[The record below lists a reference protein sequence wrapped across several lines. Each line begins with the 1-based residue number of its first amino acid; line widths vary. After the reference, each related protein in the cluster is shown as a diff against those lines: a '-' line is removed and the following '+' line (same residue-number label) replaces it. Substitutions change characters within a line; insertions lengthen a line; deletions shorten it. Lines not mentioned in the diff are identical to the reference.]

1 MIGVQVAGLQ
11 SASAAAY
18 PIRTSLLLWLDASDA
33 ATITSSGGLVSTWAD
48 KSGGGN
54 NANQATGT
62 KQPTTGSTTQ
72 NGKNVLA
79 FDGTSD
85 YMVSNCGVSANALT
99 MFVVANKTAAG
110 GAGNTYSR
118 VVSFANSGNANDYG
132 YNSSILFAYS
142 QGLNAGYNPS
152 AYAYSNSATSGLQ
165 NQYNQA
171 NASGLR
177 VNGTSVSIYNNALSN
192 TSTYGSISLSN
203 DRVGLGN
210 SFNGLADAYLNGWI
224 AEVLVYNVSLTDTQ
238 VTNTLAYLKTKW
250 ATV

>member
-1 MIGVQVAGLQ
+1 MPILGITG
-11 SASAAAY
+11 SSGSSY
-18 PIRTSLLLWLDASDA
+18 PIRTNLLLWLDASDA

-85 YMVSNCGVSANALT
+85 FMVSNCGVTTNALT

-110 GAGNTYSR
+110 GASNTYSR
-118 VVSFANSGNANDYG
+118 VVSFATSSNSNDYG
-132 YNSSILFAYS
+132 YNNSILFAYS
-142 QGLNAGYNPS
+142 QGLNAGFNPS
-152 AYAYSNSATSGLQ
+152 AYAYSNGTTSGLQ

-171 NASGLR
+171 NSSGMR
-177 VNGTSVSIYNNALSN
+177 INGTAVSIYNNASSN
-192 TSTYGSISLSN
+192 TTTYGSISMNS
-203 DRVGLGN
+203 DRVGIGN

-224 AEVLVYNVSLTDTQ
+224 GEVLVYNSSLTDLQ
-238 VTNTLAYLKTKW
+238 VTGTLAYLKAKW

>member
-1 MIGVQVAGLQ
+1 MTPMLGII
-11 SASAAAY
+11 ASSVSKF
-18 PIRTSLLLWLDASDA
+18 PIRTNLLLWLDASDA
-33 ATITSSGGLVSTWAD
+33 STITSSGGLVSTWAD

-62 KQPTTGSTTQ
+62 KQPTTNSTTQ

-85 YMVSNCGVSANALT
+85 YMVSNCGVSSNALT

-110 GAGNTYSR
+110 GGGNTYSR

-142 QGLNAGYNPS
+142 QGLNAGFNPS
-152 AYAYSNSATSGLQ
+152 AYAYSNSTTSGLQ

-171 NASGLR
+171 NSSGMR
-177 VNGTSVSIYNNALSN
+177 VNGTAVSIYNNALSN
-192 TSTYGSISLSN
+192 TSTYGSISLSS

-210 SFNGLADAYLNGWI
+210 SFSGLADAYLNGWI